1 MEDVKFQE
9 LAAVLA
15 TPSHVA
21 IGMKLRVAD
30 KPEPFV
36 PPIFTMDDRAA
47 LSASEVILIRA
58 SAAVGKTTL
67 ARALSAERKIPIL
80 DLAKVPVATGSL
92 AGILTDFKGTSS
104 AVEAFHR
111 GLVPLLVDALDEG
124 RLNSGDNGLLSFIET
139 SADLILQ
146 DRSSKKVKLV
156 MLGRPEA
163 IAYAELW
170 LTDKGVACTTLD
182 VGFFD
187 ENGAHELVHAYAKA
201 DAEPGS
207 LYLVHQKPAEVLV
220 NTYFAKIAAALG
232 LSSGDLWTQPQGR
245 SFAGYAPVLAAIGSL
260 LPRIENYVEAQNRLD
275 EVGTTSA
282 WGVIE
287 SVLESIVLREQGK
300 VCDQLA
306 QAGLE
311 TSGKGLYTPEEQ
323 AALLM
328 QFVQRLPLSGT
339 GHVRLSPSDMAK
351 YADQVQR
358 FLPEHPFLKE
368 SKFSNDVIAS
378 YVLALAITKGWKIK
392 DVGLV
397 RQLARQPFLWR
408 SLKAA
413 FNEDTILEGEYLGF
427 ILSSFWSDPLTV
439 DEAVIVH
446 DLDGGGGSF
455 VEIVLRGE
463 STRFT
468 ATTPLHFYGQMRN
481 VSVTTAEP
489 IGMIGIGDGAT
500 RVFSLSGENRI
511 VGSVIDFQ
519 ATELRLR
526 NGSTWLDADVTPAS
540 GQFNI
545 VIQDGVDYG
554 WSKKLSST
562 YPFSNFVGNLVPEAA
577 QNDDYLVQLLS
588 DCAARA
594 PAGTTITLFTDYS
607 VAENDYLRSV
617 YMRHGDKFSTL
628 ISCLVEAG
636 HAETTP
642 IQASGPSK
650 IRVKLKTSFVI
661 LRDAARSTDG
671 GELTGLIADI
681 RQKL

>member
-1 MEDVKFQE
+1 MEDVKFQD

-21 IGMKLRVAD
+21 VGTKLRVAD

-36 PPIFTMDDRAA
+36 PPVFTIDDRAA

-67 ARALSAERKIPIL
+67 ARALSANREIPIL

-92 AGILTDFKGTSS
+92 VGILNDFKGELP
-104 AVEAFHR
+104 AVESFHR
-111 GLVPLLVDALDEG
+111 GLLPLLVDALDEG

-146 DRSSKKVKLV
+146 DRSNRCAKLV

-187 ENGAHELVHAYAKA
+187 EDGAHELVHAYAKA
-201 DAEPGS
+201 EAEPSS
-207 LYLVHQKPAEVLV
+207 LYLVHRKPAEVLV
-220 NTYFAKIAAALG
+220 STYFTKIAAALG
-232 LSSGDLWTQPQGR
+232 LSPDELWTQPQGR

-275 EVGTTSA
+275 EVGTSSA

-311 TSGKGLYTPEEQ
+311 TSGGGLYTPEEQ

-328 QFVQRLPLSGT
+328 QLVQRLPLAGT
-339 GHVRLSPSDMAK
+339 GHVRLSPPDMAR

-368 SKFSNDVIAS
+368 GKFSNDVIAS
-378 YVLALAITKGWKIK
+378 YVLALAITKGWKIR
-392 DVGLV
+392 DDALV

-408 SLKAA
+408 FLKET
-413 FNEDTILEGEYLGF
+413 FNEDTILEGEYLGY

-439 DEAVIVH
+439 DESVVVH
-446 DLDGGGGSF
+446 DLAGGGGSF
-455 VEIVLRGE
+455 VEISLRGE
-463 STRFT
+463 STKFT

-481 VSVTTAEP
+481 VFISTSEP
-489 IGMIGIGDGAT
+489 MSLIGIGDGAT

-511 VGSVIDFQ
+511 VGSIIDLH

-526 NGSTWLDADVTPAS
+526 TGSTWLDADVVPAS
-540 GQFNI
+540 GQFNL
-545 VIQDGVDYG
+545 VIQDRVDYG
-554 WSKKLSST
+554 WSKRLAST
-562 YPFSNFVGNLVPEAA
+562 YPFSNFVGNLLPETAE
-577 QNDDYLVQLLS
+577 NDDHLTQLLS

-594 PAGTTITLFTDYS
+594 PAGTAITLFADYS
-607 VAENDYLRSV
+607 VADNDYLRSV
-617 YMRHGDKFSTL
+617 YMRHGDRFRTL

-636 HAETTP
+636 HAETMP
-642 IQASGPSK
+642 IQASGAPK
-650 IRVKLKTSFVI
+650 IRVRLKTAFVT
-661 LRDAARSTDG
+661 LRDAARSTEG
-671 GELTGLIADI
+671 GELAGLIADI